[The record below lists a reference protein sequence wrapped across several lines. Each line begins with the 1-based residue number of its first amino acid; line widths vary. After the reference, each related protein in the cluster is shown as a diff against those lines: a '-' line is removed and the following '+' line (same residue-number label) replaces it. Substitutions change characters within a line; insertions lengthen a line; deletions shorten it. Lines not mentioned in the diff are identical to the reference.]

1 MSSLSL
7 LSSVTPHNTAHLL
20 DVHVEVVEA
29 VLVDVVAGEGPHVLP
44 LDPELLRRDVQPE
57 EHVHGRHAW
66 CRGTLDL
73 AHYQYVAMSP
83 TWLEVAADPAVVG
96 PAGDGGRQQLL
107 EGVVE
112 PRTGDHQRGEDVV
125 CLGALV

>member
-7 LSSVTPHNTAHLL
+7 LSSETPYNDAHLL

-66 CRGTLDL
+66 VWGTLDL
-73 AHYQYVAMSP
+73 AHCQYVTHLA
-83 TWLEVAADPAVVG
+83 
-96 PAGDGGRQQLL
+96 
-107 EGVVE
+107 
-112 PRTGDHQRGEDVV
+112 
-125 CLGALV
+125 